1 MGFVDVEVERIQLP
15 IGEWSRDNVD
25 LGRWYRLGICEA
37 LEALSLAP
45 FTRPQFSWPVDDAK
59 RYVKEV
65 QGILRRAEHPRLQ
78 FLVSPG
84 FSFLCA
90 SALPPSPLLYFLLCC
105 SIKGSGDSDD

>member
-45 FTRPQFSWPVDDAK
+45 FTRPQFSWPVNDAK

-65 QGILRRAEHPRLQ
+65 QEILRRADIHAYN
-78 FLVSPG
+78 FLLVLNFCSCVHLRFPLRP
-84 FSFLCA
+84 S
-90 SALPPSPLLYFLLCC
+90 STSPLLLH
-105 SIKGSGDSDD
+105 

>member
-65 QGILRRAEHPRLQ
+65 QEILRRADIHAYN
-78 FLVSPG
+78 FLLVLNFRSYVHLRFPLRP
-84 FSFLCA
+84 SYT
-90 SALPPSPLLYFLLCC
+90 SPLLLL
-105 SIKGSGDSDD
+105 